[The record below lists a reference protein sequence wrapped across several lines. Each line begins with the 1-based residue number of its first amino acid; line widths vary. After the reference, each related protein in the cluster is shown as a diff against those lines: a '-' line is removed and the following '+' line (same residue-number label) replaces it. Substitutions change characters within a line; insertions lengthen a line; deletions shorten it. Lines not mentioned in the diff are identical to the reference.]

1 MEGQDSKSTSRREL
15 DWQFC
20 QVFGEPHFE
29 EVTEVDIVSTVEF
42 DSTGEYLA
50 AGDRGGRVVIF
61 QRVEVRG
68 ATTQARISNSSA
80 ALSHSPFV
88 CFSFSLPFFHLW
100 RPPPPT
106 LDFAMGLSPIYA
118 FYVLAALRGYSAP
131 PCMTYLFF

>member
-1 MEGQDSKSTSRREL
+1 MEGEVSDTTERREL

-61 QRVEVRG
+61 QRVEV
-68 ATTQARISNSSA
+68 
-80 ALSHSPFV
+80 PP
-88 CFSFSLPFFHLW
+88 LPQ
-100 RPPPPT
+100 
-106 LDFAMGLSPIYA
+106 
-118 FYVLAALRGYSAP
+118 
-131 PCMTYLFF
+131 

>member
-1 MEGQDSKSTSRREL
+1 M

-61 QRVEVRG
+61 QRVEVR
-68 ATTQARISNSSA
+68 QPPKRICSLLLA
-80 ALSHSPFV
+80 GPSHSQGGL
-88 CFSFSLPFFHLW
+88 SFSPL
-100 RPPPPT
+100 T
-106 LDFAMGLSPIYA
+106 L
-118 FYVLAALRGYSAP
+118 AL
-131 PCMTYLFF
+131 

>member
-1 MEGQDSKSTSRREL
+1 MEGQDSKSTRREL

-61 QRVEVRG
+61 QRVEVRQPQ
-68 ATTQARISNSSA
+68 TNLLFSSRGPRKPTFSRRA
-80 ALSHSPFV
+80 FV
-88 CFSFSLPFFHLW
+88 LLSLPRCEGH
-100 RPPPPT
+100 T
-106 LDFAMGLSPIYA
+106 HPI
-118 FYVLAALRGYSAP
+118 GNSA
-131 PCMTYLFF
+131 T

>member
-1 MEGQDSKSTSRREL
+1 MDGQSTTRDL

-61 QRVEVRG
+61 QRVEVRLPPRC
-68 ATTQARISNSSA
+68 ALLCFFVIFYSN
-80 ALSHSPFV
+80 FV
-88 CFSFSLPFFHLW
+88 NLVLP
-100 RPPPPT
+100 
-106 LDFAMGLSPIYA
+106 SE
-118 FYVLAALRGYSAP
+118 
-131 PCMTYLFF
+131 

>member
-1 MEGQDSKSTSRREL
+1 MDGTQEAKTTGREL

-61 QRVEVRG
+61 QRVEVSGDPPRCLG
-68 ATTQARISNSSA
+68 IPVLRYEDLLIYLF
-80 ALSHSPFV
+80 LSHSV
-88 CFSFSLPFFHLW
+88 ILLWCLPLCLSSRLVFNPVACNFYDYFC
-100 RPPPPT
+100 PT
-106 LDFAMGLSPIYA
+106 ISPQQPIY
-118 FYVLAALRGYSAP
+118 
-131 PCMTYLFF
+131 